1 MNPRIRRL
9 MERSKRAEPAVSTER
24 AELIT
29 LFYREH
35 EGRHPAPILRALA
48 FRELCEQQ
56 TIYIGDDELIVG
68 ERGPAPKAVPTYPEL
83 TCHTADDLR
92 TLNAREHTR
101 YRTAAAA
108 VRVYERDIIPYWRG
122 RSMRDRLFAHVPA
135 EWRDA
140 YEAGVYTEFMEQ
152 RGPGHTVADGKIYRK
167 GFAQFK
173 AEIGESLSRLDYLG
187 DEDQLMLALAQH
199 DLDLTHGPVSWV
211 LRTRAAARPAPTAT
225 PAGQ

>member
-24 AELIT
+24 PELIT
-29 LFYREH
+29 RFYREH

-122 RSMRDRLFAHVPA
+122 RAMRGPPVSPPPPPRRGPDRAGGVPA
-135 EWRDA
+135 L
-140 YEAGVYTEFMEQ
+140 V
-152 RGPGHTVADGKIYRK
+152 
-167 GFAQFK
+167 
-173 AEIGESLSRLDYLG
+173 
-187 DEDQLMLALAQH
+187 
-199 DLDLTHGPVSWV
+199 
-211 LRTRAAARPAPTAT
+211 
-225 PAGQ
+225 